1 MKNIEQYQLKK
12 AIFMKY
18 EEFLKLTEKLGLL
31 MDYDDGLYLA
41 DNSTT
46 DEDAMNALSE
56 YFDVK
61 VISVHV
67 DDHPHMGVWIVY
79 KDNETSAEASSGNIY
94 ESLNLTVA
102 PGDIEISEDDK
113 DHAILRHNCFLEVP
127 AYRWYS
133 AEKVYLSF
141 VGDMDEALGRPYAM
155 IERWDVEEQY
165 DNGNLGIHRHQ
176 PI

>member
-1 MKNIEQYQLKK
+1 MFEIMFDDLKPE
-12 AIFMKY
+12 AQ
-18 EEFLKLTEKLGLL
+18 ERFLKYMGLN
-31 MDYDDGLYLA
+31 DASEGNYEFFPITTIEYNDD
-41 DNSTT
+41 
-46 DEDAMNALSE
+46 
-56 YFDVK
+56 
-61 VISVHV
+61 
-67 DDHPHMGVWIVY
+67 
-79 KDNETSAEASSGNIY
+79 ETSAEASSGNIY

-141 VGDMDEALGRPYAM
+141 VGDMDEVLGRPYAM
-155 IERWDVEEQY
+155 IELWDVEEQY